1 MKYALALSCFWL
13 SGAAGLIYEVVWIRR
28 AALVFG
34 ATAPALSTVLAIFF
48 GGLALGSWFGGRLA
62 QRTARPLRVYG
73 WLELALAAIALAAT
87 WALSAT
93 DTLYG
98 PIYRA
103 LGGQPLLLALARP
116 MVVTLALLPPTVV
129 MGATLPLL
137 CGHFVRSRGRIAG
150 QVGALYA
157 LNTFGAAVGCAAA
170 GFWLLPAIG
179 GWGSAL
185 TAASLNFVAGVAML
199 FAAPVR
205 QESAMPQVGAPA
217 LADTAARRDVVLA
230 GGLFAATGLVAL
242 AVEVLWARFLALLVP
257 NSVHTYTIALTVT
270 LVGIV
275 LGSGVAARIADRRE
289 NLATAFGLLLGGGAA
304 AVLAIM
310 HLPPNTWRALGSSTG
325 VYLALLLPPAI
336 CSGAC
341 LPVAVR
347 MALRDPRLAPAGVGR
362 LVAINTVGGIVGS
375 LLAGFVLL
383 PWLGLAGGAR
393 VVTGFGVVAG
403 IVALLC
409 GGRRTGRTSGL
420 LAGGL
425 AAAWIAAAVLPPAR
439 VPADY
444 LAPAAELVAW
454 SEGQAATLAAVRRSD
469 DVALQIDRL
478 WQGRRGKNHQI
489 MAAHVPMLLHPG
501 PRRVAVIGVG
511 VGQTASRFLMYDVDQ
526 LDCVD
531 IEPAVFPF
539 IAAHFGAGW
548 LRDPRVHAFAEDG
561 RTFIAHGQGAYDLIS
576 IEVGQTFR
584 PGVEAFYTR
593 EFYAQARERLRDGG
607 LIAQFVPLPFL
618 DEPSLRRI
626 VATFVAAMPR
636 SVLWYNTSE
645 LLLIGGDKLA
655 LDPARLR
662 LASSDPG
669 LAADL
674 AYSQWGGDTWQLHD
688 LGALLGGFLC
698 GPDGL
703 TRLAAGTPLLRDDQ
717 PVLAYATAGAR
728 EEDMREIPL
737 AAVLARYLEPVAPF
751 LAGPVDPEVL
761 ATAARVQ
768 ALNVA
773 DISSSAHR
781 RRGEGWRAAG
791 DLQRAITEL
800 RTALDL
806 NPQSAEVVRV
816 LADVYLQAQRP
827 DIAIRLFRD
836 ALTMRPNDTS
846 VRRGL
851 GLALVQAGQL
861 TEAETVLRPAVV
873 RDPADKVAWN
883 TLGAALAGQGKH
895 DEAISC
901 FERVLAL
908 DPRDQAARQNLQRA
922 RGERQGKAR

>member
-48 GGLALGSWFGGRLA
+48 GGLALGSWLGGRLA

-87 WALSAT
+87 WTLSAS
-93 DTLYG
+93 DLIYG

-103 LGGQPLLLALARP
+103 LGGQPLLLALVRP
-116 MVVTLALLPPTVV
+116 LVVTLALLPPTVV

-137 CGHFVRSRGRIAG
+137 CRHFVHDRGRIAG
-150 QVGALYA
+150 PVGALYA
-157 LNTFGAAVGCAAA
+157 LNTLGAAAGCAAA

-185 TAASLNFVAGVAML
+185 VAASLNAAAGAAML
-199 FAAPVR
+199 LAAPVR
-205 QESAMPQVGAPA
+205 VEPVVPAAGEPAVAEPAP
-217 LADTAARRDVVLA
+217 RRDVVLA

-275 LGSGVAARIADRRE
+275 LGSGIAARIADRRE
-289 NLATAFGLLLGGGAA
+289 HLATAFGLLLGGGAA

-310 HLPPNTWRALGSSTG
+310 HLPPDTWRALGTG
-325 VYLALLLPPAI
+325 TVVYLAVLLPPAI

-362 LVAINTVGGIVGS
+362 LVALNTAGGIVGS

-383 PWLGLAGGAR
+383 PWFGLAGSAR
-393 VVTGFGVVAG
+393 VVTGFGVAAG
-403 IVALLC
+403 IVALLR
-409 GGRRTGRTSGL
+409 GDGRTLRTGRV
-420 LAGGL
+420 LAVGL
-425 AAAWIAAAVLPPAR
+425 AAAWIAAALLPRTR
-439 VPADY
+439 VPADF
-444 LAPAAELVAW
+444 LAPAPQLVAW
-454 SEGQAATLAAVRRSD
+454 SEGQAATLAAVRSGD
-469 DVALQIDRL
+469 DLALQIDRL
-478 WQGRRGKNHQI
+478 WQGRRAKNHQI
-489 MAAHVPMLLHPG
+489 VAAHVPMLLHPD

-511 VGQTASRFLMYDVDQ
+511 VGQTASRFLMHDVEQ

-539 IAAHFGAGW
+539 IAQHFDASW
-548 LRDPRVHAFAEDG
+548 LRDARVHAFAEDG
-561 RTFIAHGQGAYDLIS
+561 RTFIAHGRGAYDLIS

-607 LIAQFVPLPFL
+607 LVAQFVPLAFL

-636 SVLWYNTSE
+636 SVLWYNTAE
-645 LLLIGGDKLA
+645 LLLIGGDRLV

-662 LASSDPG
+662 LRVVRPRAGRRPR
-669 LAADL
+669 L
-674 AYSQWGGDTWQLHD
+674 QP
-688 LGALLGGFLC
+688 LGRRRA
-698 GPDGL
+698 
-703 TRLAAGTPLLRDDQ
+703 
-717 PVLAYATAGAR
+717 ATA
-728 EEDMREIPL
+728 
-737 AAVLARYLEPVAPF
+737 
-751 LAGPVDPEVL
+751 
-761 ATAARVQ
+761 
-768 ALNVA
+768 
-773 DISSSAHR
+773 
-781 RRGEGWRAAG
+781 
-791 DLQRAITEL
+791 
-800 RTALDL
+800 
-806 NPQSAEVVRV
+806 
-816 LADVYLQAQRP
+816 
-827 DIAIRLFRD
+827 
-836 ALTMRPNDTS
+836 
-846 VRRGL
+846 
-851 GLALVQAGQL
+851 
-861 TEAETVLRPAVV
+861 
-873 RDPADKVAWN
+873 
-883 TLGAALAGQGKH
+883 
-895 DEAISC
+895 
-901 FERVLAL
+901 
-908 DPRDQAARQNLQRA
+908 
-922 RGERQGKAR
+922 